1 MYLGG
6 GWAVRVP
13 EGQVRRRVVGEGLEE
28 EVGLNFF
35 GGKGVN
41 WRKIY
46 VLLWGWDGKGG
57 FFLRFGKKNHKMNSC
72 YNTFLSSFVYIQ

>member
-13 EGQVRRRVVGEGLEE
+13 EGQVRRRVVGEGLGEGVSFE
-28 EVGLNFF
+28 PFWGEGWE
-35 GGKGVN
+35 KGVN

-46 VLLWGWDGKGG
+46 GLL
-57 FFLRFGKKNHKMNSC
+57 
-72 YNTFLSSFVYIQ
+72 